1 MRRVMYDN
9 GINVVHIAGLHDDS
23 EDLELRFDQSN
34 DLPENISNRLKSIV
48 EKIQSNRISHISK
61 NLLRGI
67 PNGGIENLQTESNQG
82 ESKVHFTLNNRK
94 TSVTRIISVN
104 PIDLSDAPHLDAN
117 QMFDLQYQ
125 LADHDNE
132 STDSAKSPA
141 ISSMAV
147 SRVTGD
153 PV

>member
-1 MRRVMYDN
+1 MTMELMLY
-9 GINVVHIAGLHDDS
+9 IAGLHDDS

-34 DLPENISNRLKSIV
+34 DLPENVSNRLKSIA

-67 PNGGIENLQTESNQG
+67 PTGGIENLQTESNQG

-94 TSVTRIISVN
+94 TSVTRIISEN

-132 STDSAKSPA
+132 STDL
-141 ISSMAV
+141 
-147 SRVTGD
+147 G
-153 PV
+153 